1 MRSAVPTVL
10 RVEHLRGKRPQ
21 PEHVDTYL
29 EDGARVYKPSGEPL
43 AFLLR
48 RAVSAEAAEAAYPW
62 LHSFRNMKKQ
72 NRGDYSGVPRS
83 SLNSDGSPT
92 NSPRV
97 PYADAP
103 SSVVVGFFDRSA
115 RHPYCRQTY
124 LSVAD
129 PAGWGTLTPLI
140 QEVASAFQ
148 QALPRRYAAQEAAA
162 RATHPAYV
170 IPGTPFTTLTV
181 NNTIASAYHYDK
193 GDYAPGFGAI
203 LVLRRGA
210 YSGGELVLPAYRV
223 GADLQDRDLLLFDVH
238 ELHGNLPIVGEGPPM
253 LPEQG
258 GYERI
263 SVVFYFRAN
272 VVECLPPEQEL
283 ERAKLARGGLDRAEG
298 EVRGMKWR
306 PGGPT

>member
-1 MRSAVPTVL
+1 M
-10 RVEHLRGKRPQ
+10 
-21 PEHVDTYL
+21 
-29 EDGARVYKPSGEPL
+29 
-43 AFLLR
+43 
-48 RAVSAEAAEAAYPW
+48 
-62 LHSFRNMKKQ
+62 
-72 NRGDYSGVPRS
+72 
-83 SLNSDGSPT
+83 
-92 NSPRV
+92 
-97 PYADAP
+97 
-103 SSVVVGFFDRSA
+103 
-115 RHPYCRQTY
+115 
-124 LSVAD
+124 
-129 PAGWGTLTPLI
+129 
-140 QEVASAFQ
+140 ASAFQ

-193 GDYAPGFGAI
+193 GDYAPGFGCI

-238 ELHGNLPIVGEGPPM
+238 ELHGNLPLVGEGPPM

-272 VVECLPPEQEL
+272 MVECLPPEQEL
-283 ERAKLARGGLDRAEG
+283 ERAKLARGGLDRADG

-306 PGGPT
+306 PGGPA